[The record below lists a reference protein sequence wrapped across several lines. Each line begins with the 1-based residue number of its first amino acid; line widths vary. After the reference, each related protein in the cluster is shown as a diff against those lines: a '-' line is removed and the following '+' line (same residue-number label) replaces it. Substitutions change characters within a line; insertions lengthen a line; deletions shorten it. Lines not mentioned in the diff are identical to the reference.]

1 MSGRA
6 DDATHAAAVA
16 RLGAAARHEAEIL
29 AHLDEI
35 LNGEAFKGSPRSQSF
50 LRYLVETSL
59 HGDPAD
65 LRERC
70 IGVAL
75 FGRAPDYDT
84 AEDAIVRV
92 TASDVRKRLL
102 QHYGKEGDRTKVRI
116 GLPPGSYVP
125 EFTFES
131 PASSVSSFAS
141 HPPQGPSQA
150 PAEVEIGLP
159 TRPRRRLQVAVAL
172 SVVAVAVL
180 ALSWKWVPWVRS
192 LATARSESVIEAA
205 FRGAPALQVVVA
217 DDTLVLIQVLLGRR
231 FSLEEYENLSYLRQP
246 ELVERKELQRFWA
259 SLSTRQLTNIGDLQ
273 NASRLVEML
282 RAKKWDV
289 SVRHA
294 RQMHARTF
302 RSGDYIILGSSVS
315 NPWAALFPIRGSNF
329 PFGELPPPGLPEIIL
344 NRQPHPGEPSQ
355 FVVHKDAETG
365 RKITYARVVL
375 TDNLTQT
382 GRVLLVE
389 GQSMSATEMA
399 GQFLLRDGA
408 AAHIRRLLSLPSGG
422 PLPNL
427 EMVLKVAE
435 QNETGEQVDLAAV
448 RRIER
453 QPAAP

>member
-6 DDATHAAAVA
+6 DDTTHAAAVA
-16 RLGAAARHEAEIL
+16 RLGAASRHEAEIL

-35 LNGEAFKGSPRSQSF
+35 INGEAFKGSPRSQSF
-50 LRYLVETSL
+50 LRYVVETSL

-102 QHYGKEGDRTKVRI
+102 QHYGKEGAQAKVRI

-125 EFTFES
+125 EFTFQTPPHVGS
-131 PASSVSSFAS
+131 PAAS
-141 HPPQGPSQA
+141 HMAQGPGPS
-150 PAEVEIGLP
+150 PAQDEIRLP
-159 TRPRRRLQVAVAL
+159 VHPKRKLQFAVAVSL
-172 SVVAVAVL
+172 VAVAVL
-180 ALSWKWVPWVRS
+180 AVSWKWVPWARS
-192 LATARSESVIEAA
+192 LGAARSESLIEAA
-205 FRGAPALQVVVA
+205 FRNAPSLQVVVA

-246 ELVERKELQRFWA
+246 ELVQQKELQRFWA

-282 RAKKWDV
+282 RARKWDV

-302 RSGDYIILGSSVS
+302 RSGNYIILGSSVS
-315 NPWAALFPIRGSNF
+315 NPWAALFPVRGANF
-329 PFGELPPPGLPEIIL
+329 PFGELPPPGLPEVIL
-344 NRQPHPGEPSQ
+344 NRQPLPGEPPQ
-355 FVVHKDAETG
+355 FVVHRDPETG

-408 AAHIRRLLSLPSGG
+408 AAPIRRLLSLPSSG

-435 QNETGEQVDLAAV
+435 QNEIGEQVDLAAV
-448 RRIER
+448 RRIAR
-453 QPAAP
+453 QPTVP